1 MICCFWLW
9 QARIVA
15 AGGRV
20 FAVRYDDGIDGPAR
34 VWLAHAD
41 IPGLAM
47 SRSLGDKVA
56 HTAGVSSEPEIFE
69 LKLVVGEHLFLVSAT
84 DGLWEFI
91 TSQEVADMVVKFGP
105 SETVVSELIK
115 EAKKRWLQEEEVI
128 DDTTVCVAYIG
139 GWRGGS
145 ATEAAGA
152 AVDE

>member
-1 MICCFWLW
+1 VGDSRLIVAVKENGNLVAKDVSEDHKPDAPAEK
-9 QARIVA
+9 ARIQA

-69 LKLVVGEHLFLVSAT
+69 
-84 DGLWEFI
+84 
-91 TSQEVADMVVKFGP
+91 
-105 SETVVSELIK
+105 VSEQSLHTHI
-115 EAKKRWLQEEEVI
+115 
-128 DDTTVCVAYIG
+128 
-139 GWRGGS
+139 
-145 ATEAAGA
+145 
-152 AVDE
+152 

>member
-1 MICCFWLW
+1 MIRSFWLW

-56 HTAGVSSEPEIFE
+56 HSAGVSSEPEIFE
-69 LKLVVGEHLFLVSAT
+69 LKLVKGDHLFLVSAT

-91 TSQEVADMVVKFGP
+91 TSQEVSQMNQLLVRGLR
-105 SETVVSELIK
+105 SRTLTLIILTVFI
-115 EAKKRWLQEEEVI
+115 A
-128 DDTTVCVAYIG
+128 
-139 GWRGGS
+139 
-145 ATEAAGA
+145 
-152 AVDE
+152 

>member
-1 MICCFWLW
+1 MKENGKLVAKDVSEDHKPDTPAEK
-9 QARIVA
+9 ARIQS

-69 LKLVVGEHLFLVSAT
+69 VNAHSSYSTLLIHIHSHSSLSRSLCSSLFTFSISHLCF
-84 DGLWEFI
+84 
-91 TSQEVADMVVKFGP
+91 
-105 SETVVSELIK
+105 ETVHLYCCNPTLSTL
-115 EAKKRWLQEEEVI
+115 LLS
-128 DDTTVCVAYIG
+128 TP
-139 GWRGGS
+139 
-145 ATEAAGA
+145 
-152 AVDE
+152 